1 MDTVVFLLGDPNRA
15 LRTVPVVPGPE
26 PAAVGPCVACGD
38 RGMRAWKVVS
48 AVDLILCIDAEGCR
62 ARFTEGEK

>member
-1 MDTVVFLLGDPNRA
+1 
-15 LRTVPVVPGPE
+15 
-26 PAAVGPCVACGD
+26 VACGD

-62 ARFTEGEK
+62 ARFMEGEK